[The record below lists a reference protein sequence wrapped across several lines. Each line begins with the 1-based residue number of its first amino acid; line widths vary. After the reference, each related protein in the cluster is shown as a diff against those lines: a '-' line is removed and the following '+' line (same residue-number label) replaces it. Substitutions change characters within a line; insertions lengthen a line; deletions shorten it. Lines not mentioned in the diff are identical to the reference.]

1 MSAEVAEGLAVL
13 RRPGTG
19 RDWGLYA
26 FVPAA
31 PLVGYFAR

>member
-1 MSAEVAEGLAVL
+1 MSAEVTEGLAVL

-19 RDWGLYA
+19 RDRGLDA